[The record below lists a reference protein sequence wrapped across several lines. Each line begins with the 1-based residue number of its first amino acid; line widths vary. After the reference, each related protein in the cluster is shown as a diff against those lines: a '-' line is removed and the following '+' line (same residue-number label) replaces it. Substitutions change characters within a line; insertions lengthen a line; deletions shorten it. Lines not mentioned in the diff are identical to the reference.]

1 MARVATAH
9 EYQTVAFFGLV
20 ILFEVLERVRPAHEI
35 DRWKDLKIDVL
46 SFALALALNRV
57 CKLMV
62 GGFIAAWTPA
72 AIVAAFARLHA
83 WPGAVRIA
91 LAIVVVDFVIYW
103 IHRAQHRFDTLWRTH
118 AWHHSIEQLY
128 WFSGFRTSFLH
139 SFLYNIPQAAVPM
152 LVFNLSPL
160 QTGIAYSIGLF
171 VQFWEHTNVRVDL
184 GPLRRVVMTP
194 KYHRVHHSAVEPR
207 GKNLAPIF
215 PVWDLLFGTYVDPRS
230 IPEGFP
236 LGLGEPIE
244 TRKLPRMVLGV

>member
-1 MARVATAH
+1 MLDAPQDFEIAS
-9 EYQTVAFFGLV
+9 FFLLV
-20 ILFEVLERVRPAHEI
+20 LCFELGERLRPARSI
-35 DRWKDLKIDVL
+35 DRLAGLRLDVL
-46 SFALALALNRV
+46 SFALAVLMNRLCTHSVQAFFERFAPSFAREGLHELQALPGACKIVLALV
-57 CKLMV
+57 L
-62 GGFIAAWTPA
+62 
-72 AIVAAFARLHA
+72 
-83 WPGAVRIA
+83 
-91 LAIVVVDFVIYW
+91 VDFMLYW
-103 IHRAQHRFDTLWRTH
+103 IHRAQHTYELLWRTH